1 MSKEK
6 RNVTYILKLCTRVRH
21 YYIADIIH
29 IIITASFILH
39 INLLLFIAY
48 HNMKFDDDD
57 KVDKTN
63 FKFHFRCVHM
73 H

>member
-21 YYIADIIH
+21 YHQVFDIIH
-29 IIITASFILH
+29 VIITITHASFILH

-48 HNMKFDDDD
+48 HNMKFDDD
-57 KVDKTN
+57 
-63 FKFHFRCVHM
+63 R
-73 H
+73 